1 MLLNLARNASNLNS
15 SQVDQ
20 LLSQLENLLEGP
32 NISLALGNTS
42 VHIVS
47 NLMDASV
54 ELLSNFSKRFKKQFI
69 YSVCTT
75 ADALQPKPEVI
86 LNNNTHW
93 RCIFFFPGS

>member
-69 YSVCTT
+69 YSVHCRCTPT
-75 ADALQPKPEVI
+75 
-86 LNNNTHW
+86 
-93 RCIFFFPGS
+93 